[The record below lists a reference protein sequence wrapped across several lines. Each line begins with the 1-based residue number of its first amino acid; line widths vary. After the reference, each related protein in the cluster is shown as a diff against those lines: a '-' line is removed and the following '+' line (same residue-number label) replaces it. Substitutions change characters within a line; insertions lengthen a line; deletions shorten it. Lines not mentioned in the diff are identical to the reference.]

1 MSSYLEPES
10 MSSKKISP
18 TGCNCRMIFVASCGG
33 LLPVTS
39 FCIFLFD
46 CKGVPVFLCY
56 LRNAICTVWVLMHWL
71 HWCFFKNLAP
81 FFFYFMRQILIKK
94 SLRNTSNRT
103 SWWLKVHWF
112 RGLRLLNLWN
122 LLFLFFKL
130 YFWRKEQYFKNTSL
144 PHSVFHW
151 CQIPHFVD
159 KFLTKTALQAP

>member
-1 MSSYLEPES
+1 

-33 LLPVTS
+33 LLVVTS
-39 FCIFLFD
+39 FCIFLFN

-56 LRNAICTVWVLMHWL
+56 LRNAIYTVWVLMHWL

-81 FFFYFMRQILIKK
+81 FFFYFMRQILIKNL
-94 SLRNTSNRT
+94 LRNASNRT

-144 PHSVFHW
+144 PYSVFYW
-151 CQIPHFVD
+151 CQIPLFVN